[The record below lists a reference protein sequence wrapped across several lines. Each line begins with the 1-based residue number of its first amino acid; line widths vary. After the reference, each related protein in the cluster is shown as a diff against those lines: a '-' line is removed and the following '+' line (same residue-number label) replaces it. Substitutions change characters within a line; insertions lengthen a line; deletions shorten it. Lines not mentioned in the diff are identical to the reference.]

1 MSKPSSSRRR
11 WLSCSFFAG
20 CLLGAAVGVAGV
32 SGVEAQAVPDAS
44 ATKTDGAGAKVPRY
58 VSLKADR
65 VLLRQGPG
73 ADFPTAWVFNRTG
86 LPVEIVEEIEVW
98 RKVRDAG
105 GTEGWVHM
113 SLLSGRRTALIL
125 PWEIKEGQKQQPPSA
140 TLRDDDR
147 ESARAIA
154 QIEAGVLAGI
164 IGCENGWCRVS
175 VGNYRGYI
183 EQSKLWG
190 TYPNE
195 EIKQ

>member
-1 MSKPSSSRRR
+1 MSKPSP
-11 WLSCSFFAG
+11 SCSRWWLARRLFAG
-20 CLLGAAVGVAGV
+20 CLLGAAVAVAGV
-32 SGVEAQAVPDAS
+32 SGVKAQPVPDAS
-44 ATKTDGAGAKVPRY
+44 AARTDGNGMKVPRY

-73 ADFPTAWVFNRTG
+73 AEYPTAWVFKRTG

-125 PWEIKEGQKQQPPSA
+125 PWEIKEGQAQHPSA

-147 ESARAIA
+147 ESAHAIA
-154 QIEAGVLAGI
+154 QVEAGVLAGI

-195 EIKQ
+195 QIK

>member
-1 MSKPSSSRRR
+1 MF
-11 WLSCSFFAG
+11 LVA
-20 CLLGAAVGVAGV
+20 CLLGAAVTVAGAP
-32 SGVEAQAVPDAS
+32 GVKAQAVPDAPAPMANTS
-44 ATKTDGAGAKVPRY
+44 GMKVPRY
-58 VSLKADR
+58 VSLKADH

-73 ADFPTAWVFNRTG
+73 AEYPTAWVFKRTG

-105 GTEGWVHM
+105 GTVGWVHM

-125 PWEIKEGQKQQPPSA
+125 PWEIKEGQAQQPPSA

-175 VGNYRGYI
+175 VGSYRGYI

-195 EIKQ
+195 QIKQ

>member
-1 MSKPSSSRRR
+1 M
-11 WLSCSFFAG
+11 
-20 CLLGAAVGVAGV
+20 
-32 SGVEAQAVPDAS
+32 
-44 ATKTDGAGAKVPRY
+44 KVPRY

-65 VLLRQGPG
+65 VKLRQGPG
-73 ADFPTAWVFNRTG
+73 AEYPTAWVFKRTG
-86 LPVEIVEEIEVW
+86 LPVEIIKEVEVW

-125 PWEIKEGQKQQPPSA
+125 PWEIKGGQAQAPSA

-154 QIEAGVLAGI
+154 QVEAGVLASI
-164 IGCENGWCRVS
+164 ISCENGWCRVS
-175 VGNYRGYI
+175 VGDYRGYI

-195 EIKQ
+195 QIKQ